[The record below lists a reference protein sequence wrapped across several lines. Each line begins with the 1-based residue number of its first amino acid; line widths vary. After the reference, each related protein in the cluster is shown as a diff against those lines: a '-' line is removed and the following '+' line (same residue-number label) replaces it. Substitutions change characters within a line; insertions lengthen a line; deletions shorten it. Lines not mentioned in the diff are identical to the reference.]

1 MPLVNLA
8 RLKFLALIQRG
19 LKEISFKNTYQ
30 VLVELARHYKY
41 KLKYQKEYKLM
52 YDNIVLIGF
61 MGCGKTSVGKILA
74 RQLHKKFKDID
85 NIIEKE
91 QECSITEIF
100 QSKGEEYFR
109 ALEQK
114 CINELT
120 ENSGLVI
127 STGGGLPIYSTIPE
141 KSLII
146 YIETGFHVILNR
158 LPQEERDKR
167 PLFHDEAKALALFNE
182 RTDIYKEQAIFS
194 VDADQSIQ
202 LITHVLVDYIL
213 DQRVK

>member
-1 MPLVNLA
+1 
-8 RLKFLALIQRG
+8 
-19 LKEISFKNTYQ
+19 
-30 VLVELARHYKY
+30 
-41 KLKYQKEYKLM
+41 M

-74 RQLHKKFKDID
+74 RQLQKKFKDVD
-85 NIIEKE
+85 DIIEKE
-91 QECSITEIF
+91 QKCTISEIF
-100 QSKGEEYFR
+100 ESKGEEHFR

-114 CINELT
+114 CIDALAQST
-120 ENSGLVI
+120 GQVI
-127 STGGGLPIYSTIPE
+127 STGGGLPIYSSIPE

-167 PLFHDEAKALALFNE
+167 PLFHDEEKALALFHE
-182 RTDIYKEQAIFS
+182 RTGIYKEQAKFC
-194 VDADQSIQ
+194 VDADQTIQ
-202 LITHVLVDYIL
+202 LITHCLVDYIL

>member
-1 MPLVNLA
+1 M
-8 RLKFLALIQRG
+8 I
-19 LKEISFKNTYQ
+19 
-30 VLVELARHYKY
+30 
-41 KLKYQKEYKLM
+41 

-74 RQLHKKFKDID
+74 RQLQKKFMDVD

-91 QECSITEIF
+91 QGSSISEIF
-100 QSKGEEYFR
+100 ENKGEEHFR

-120 ENSGLVI
+120 QKTGQVI
-127 STGGGLPIYSTIPE
+127 STGGGLPIYCSIPQ

-158 LPQEERDKR
+158 LPKEERDKR
-167 PLFHDEAKALALFNE
+167 PLFHDETRAKALFDERINIYKDQALFC
-182 RTDIYKEQAIFS
+182 

-202 LITHVLVDYIL
+202 LIVHVLVDFIL
-213 DQRVK
+213 DQRVL

>member
-1 MPLVNLA
+1 
-8 RLKFLALIQRG
+8 
-19 LKEISFKNTYQ
+19 
-30 VLVELARHYKY
+30 
-41 KLKYQKEYKLM
+41 M

-74 RQLHKKFKDID
+74 RQLHKKFKDVD
-85 NIIEKE
+85 QIIEKE
-91 QECSITEIF
+91 QHSTISEIF
-100 QSKGEEYFR
+100 ETKGEEAFR
-109 ALEQK
+109 VLEQQ
-114 CINELT
+114 CIDTLT
-120 ENSGLVI
+120 KTSGQVI

-167 PLFHDEAKALALFNE
+167 PLFHDEAKALALLNE
-182 RTDIYKEQAIFS
+182 RTDIYKEQARFC

-202 LITHVLVDYIL
+202 LITHVLVDFIL